1 MQSDNPIIRFFT
13 WWNGAMADPDQL
25 QAEGFGT
32 HFAPDAQLIVNGNV
46 RATSLAGMAVHYRA
60 IADRLDLVEM
70 VLPVEQEFSTADRA
84 FVHCRT
90 RAELGDTKNAE
101 EAMAY
106 AIVEG
111 GKMRLL
117 RVVSLSV

>member
-1 MQSDNPIIRFFT
+1 MSSENPIIRFFT

-25 QAEGFGT
+25 QAEGFAK
-32 HFAPDAQLIVNGNV
+32 HFTDSCELIVNGNV
-46 RATSLAGMAVHYRA
+46 RATDHAALAVHYRA
-60 IADRLDLVEM
+60 IADRLDVVQM
-70 VLPVEQEFSTADRA
+70 VLPVEHEFSTDANA

-90 RAELGDTKNAE
+90 RAVLGDKESAE

-111 GKMRLL
+111 GRIRRL

>member
-25 QAEGFGT
+25 LAEGFGA

-46 RATSLAGMAVHYRA
+46 RATSLAEMAVHYRA

-70 VLPVEQEFSTADRA
+70 VLPVEEEFTTDSRA

-90 RAELGDTKNAE
+90 RAELDNTKNAE

-106 AIVEG
+106 AVVDG
-111 GKMRLL
+111 DRMRLL

>member
-1 MQSDNPIIRFFT
+1 MPIENPIIRFFT
-13 WWNGAMADPDQL
+13 WWNDAMADPDQL
-25 QAEGFGT
+25 QADGFAR
-32 HFAPDAQLIVNGNV
+32 HFTDTCELIVNGHL
-46 RATSLAGMAVHYRA
+46 RASDPGSLAIHYRA
-60 IADRLDLVEM
+60 IADRLDVVQM
-70 VLPVEQEFSTADRA
+70 VLPVEHEFSTGENA

-90 RAELGDTKNAE
+90 RAVLGEQESAE

-111 GKMRLL
+111 GRIRRL